1 VIFTPHLIPMDRG
14 ILSTIYAVPRRPF
27 TEAQLTELYREYYAK
42 APFVRLHHRLP
53 ATKDSAGSNF
63 LDLALRVVRGRI
75 VIVAGEDNLVRG
87 ASGVA
92 VQNFN
97 RMYGFDE
104 RTALL

>member
-1 VIFTPHLIPMDRG
+1 MGRRG
-14 ILSTIYAVPRRPF
+14 KIIV
-27 TEAQLTELYREYYAK
+27 
-42 APFVRLHHRLP
+42 
-53 ATKDSAGSNF
+53 
-63 LDLALRVVRGRI
+63 LA
-75 VIVAGEDNLVRG
+75 AEDNLVRG